1 MDPSPISIVAG
12 ETVMEQ
18 PELVVMTPL
27 IHFLQLLCENHNN
40 FLQVRKLNQL
50 SRVDIDLHVYVY
62 TTVCKTLRFIKILI
76 FRRGWNA

>member
-1 MDPSPISIVAG
+1 MLSMEAPEPSPINIVAG

-40 FLQVRKLNQL
+40 FLQVRKN
-50 SRVDIDLHVYVY
+50 SYVA
-62 TTVCKTLRFIKILI
+62 TFV
-76 FRRGWNA
+76 